1 MIQLVYWM
9 FQDLNTQEVLSL
21 EQTYDTYKFTQRLQE
36 YDFYKSI
43 LIYSV
48 VLGHT
53 ITALLIEISPILRL
67 HIFIRSF
74 DMPFFAFIS
83 GYFLK
88 KSCRKREWYKNFLKK
103 LTQILVPV
111 IVWSVIYNIAI
122 ILIGI
127 KYSLFDITHFW
138 FLWSILA
145 CSYLVI
151 IIDRIFQKYT
161 LLKFFIFIA
170 ALIATHIVTLP
181 ANIGFLLFPFLV
193 GFYKEDLS
201 CKIQR
206 YKILKPIAVVLFF
219 ILEFFWTGQ
228 FSVWNI
234 GCNIFAFGTPL
245 LTGLEMCYRGII
257 GIFGSVVMGFMFDI
271 IYNLRTKNESFEK
284 IVNFIELV
292 GRNTLPIY
300 ILQTFFVETFLSHFV
315 SCIVK
320 NVGINIFNNIQFL
333 NIVIVLFIASV
344 MLIFLYYLQILIRK
358 IPIIGKYI
366 FGFSAL

>member
-1 MIQLVYWM
+1 MKQKIY
-9 FQDLNTQEVLSL
+9 
-21 EQTYDTYKFTQRLQE
+21 TQRIPK
-36 YDFYKSI
+36 YDLYKGF

-48 VLGHT
+48 ILGHT
-53 ITALLIEISPILRL
+53 VTALSIEISSVLRL

-74 DMPFFAFIS
+74 DIPFFAFIS
-83 GYFLK
+83 GYFLQ
-88 KSCRKREWYKNFLKK
+88 KSCQKREWYKNILKK
-103 LTQILVPV
+103 LTEILVP
-111 IVWSVIYNIAI
+111 IIIWNVIYNIATT
-122 ILIGI
+122 LIGI
-127 KYSLFDITHFW
+127 KQSLWDITHFW

-145 CSYLVI
+145 CSCLVI
-151 IIDRIFQKYT
+151 VIDRIFQKYT

-170 ALIATHIVTLP
+170 ALIVTHIVTLP
-181 ANIGFLLFPFLV
+181 ANVGFLLFPFLV

-206 YKILKPIAVVLFF
+206 YKILKPIAVVLFL
-219 ILEFFWTGQ
+219 ILEFFWTGK
-228 FSVWNI
+228 FNVWNI
-234 GCNIFAFGTPL
+234 GCNILAFGTPL

-257 GIFGSVVMGFMFDI
+257 GILGSVVMGWLFDI
-271 IYNLRTKNESFEK
+271 IYNIRTKNKSFEK

-320 NVGINIFNNIQFL
+320 NIHINIFNNMELF
-333 NIVIVLFIASV
+333 NVVIVLFIAIV
-344 MLIFLYYLQILIRK
+344 MLIFLYYLQLLIRK